1 MNTAL
6 TQLEQQLEQQL
17 SRMAKS
23 ASAHSLTWEALYD
36 GQFETLKVALIVKYG
51 PNVRESAFKF
61 VEEVEAIMAK
71 YAAKTGKNTPTLP
84 QRLDALKES
93 VGEET
98 YNKLLVNPEIERM
111 AARAYRRANEAR
123 SAQALN
129 EISALFNNAIGIEEL
144 AYLLNA
150 LSNAPDP
157 VGLLSNV

>member
-1 MNTAL
+1 MNTSL
-6 TQLEQQLEQQL
+6 MQQLEQHFVQL
-17 SRMAKS
+17 QGGLPSPATPGS
-23 ASAHSLTWEALYD
+23 VFD
-36 GQFETLKVALIVKYG
+36 DPDQFETLKVALIVKYG

-71 YAAKTGKNTPTLP
+71 HAAKTGGNTSTLP

-123 SAQALN
+123 SSQALN

-150 LSNAPDP
+150 LSNVPDP